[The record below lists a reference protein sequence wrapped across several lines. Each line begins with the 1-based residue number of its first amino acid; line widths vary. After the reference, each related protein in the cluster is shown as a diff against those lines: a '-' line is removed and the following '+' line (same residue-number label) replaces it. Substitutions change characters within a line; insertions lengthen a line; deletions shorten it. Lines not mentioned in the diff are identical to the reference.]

1 MDKWIRI
8 GLKMVKPHIFIVV
21 FMTLSAIVSL
31 IYSALCLKPY
41 DIFSIISYVISFYA
55 LVVVCF
61 RIPDMIKFF
70 KSIRNENRYVVKYRQ
85 DATLRIKLSLYGT
98 LIFNSAYATLQ
109 LGMGFWHHSIWFYSL
124 AGYYILLAIMRFLL
138 LHHTKEYS
146 PLQDMKQELKKY
158 RMCGIYL
165 LFLNSIL
172 TVILFYIIW
181 QNRTFEHHE
190 ITTIAMAAYTFTTFT
205 FAIINI
211 IRYRKFK
218 SPVFSAAKAIS
229 LACAC
234 VSMITLEATMLTTFG
249 TGEGKMFRR
258 IMMASS
264 GGIVSMFIV
273 GMSIYMIINA
283 TKQLKSFKSE
293 IGDTYGK

>member
-1 MDKWIRI
+1 MEKWIKI
-8 GLKMVKPHIFIVV
+8 GLKIVRPHIFIVL
-21 FMTLSAIVSL
+21 FTTLVATVSL

-41 DIFSIISYVISFYA
+41 DVISIISYVISFYA
-55 LVVVCF
+55 LVIVCF
-61 RIPDMIKFF
+61 RIPDMIKLF
-70 KSIRNENRYVVKYRQ
+70 KSVRNENEYVVKYRQ

-98 LIFNSAYATLQ
+98 LIFNGAYAGLQ
-109 LGMGFWHHSIWFYSL
+109 LGMGLWHHSIWFYSL

-138 LHHTKEYS
+138 LRHTKEYN
-146 PLQDMKQELKKY
+146 PLQDIKLELKKY
-158 RMCGIYL
+158 RICGIYL
-165 LFLNSIL
+165 LLLNSIL

-181 QNRTFEHHE
+181 QNRTFKHHE

-211 IRYRKFK
+211 IRYRKYK

-249 TGEGKMFRR
+249 AEDSEKFRR
-258 IMMASS
+258 IMMTSS
-264 GGIVSMFIV
+264 GGVVSMFIV

-283 TKQLKSFKSE
+283 TKQLRKKCESN
-293 IGDTYGK
+293 YM

>member
-1 MDKWIRI
+1 MIGVNSVKKWIEI
-8 GLKMVKPHIFIVV
+8 GLKIVKTHMFIVV
-21 FMTLSAIVSL
+21 FTTLVATVSL

-41 DIFSIISYVISFYA
+41 DVISIISYVISFYA
-55 LVVVCF
+55 LVIVCF
-61 RIPDMIKFF
+61 RIPDMIKLF
-70 KSIRNENRYVVKYRQ
+70 KSVRNENEYVVKYRQ

-98 LIFNSAYATLQ
+98 LIFNGAYAALQ
-109 LGMGFWHHSIWFYSL
+109 LGMGLWHHSIWFYSL

-138 LHHTKEYS
+138 LRHIKEYN
-146 PLQDMKQELKKY
+146 PLQDMRLELKKY
-158 RMCGIYL
+158 RICGIYL
-165 LFLNSIL
+165 LLLNSIL
-172 TVILFYIIW
+172 TVILFYIIR
-181 QNRTFEHHE
+181 QNRTFKHHE

-211 IRYRKFK
+211 IRYRKYK

-249 TGEGKMFRR
+249 VENSEKFRR

-264 GGIVSMFIV
+264 GGVISICIV
-273 GMSIYMIINA
+273 GMAIYMIVNA
-283 TKQLKSFKSE
+283 TKKLKNNFN
-293 IGDTYGK
+293 

>member
-1 MDKWIRI
+1 MDKWIKI
-8 GLKMVKPHIFIVV
+8 GLKIARPHIFIVV
-21 FMTLSAIVSL
+21 FTTLVAIVSL

-41 DIFSIISYVISFYA
+41 DILSIASYVVSFYA

-61 RIPDMIKFF
+61 RIPDMIKLF
-70 KSIRNENRYVVKYRQ
+70 KSIRNENKYVVNYRQ

-98 LIFNSAYATLQ
+98 LIFNGAYAALQ
-109 LGMGFWHHSIWFYSL
+109 LGMGLWHHSIWFYSL
-124 AGYYILLAIMRFLL
+124 AGYYILLAVMRFLL
-138 LHHTKEYS
+138 LRHTKEYN
-146 PLQDMKQELKKY
+146 PLQDMKLELKKY

-181 QNRTFEHHE
+181 QNRTFKHHE

-211 IRYRKFK
+211 IRYRKYK

-234 VSMITLEATMLTTFG
+234 VSMITLEATMLTTFS
-249 TGEGKMFRR
+249 TGNDELFRR

-264 GGIVSMFIV
+264 GGVISMFIV
-273 GMSIYMIINA
+273 GMAIFMIINA
-283 TKQLKSFKSE
+283 TKQLKNRCETSNM
-293 IGDTYGK
+293 

>member
-1 MDKWIRI
+1 MIGVNSVKKWIEI
-8 GLKMVKPHIFIVV
+8 GLKIVKPHMFIVV
-21 FMTLSAIVSL
+21 FTTLVATVSL

-41 DIFSIISYVISFYA
+41 DVISIISYVISFYA
-55 LVVVCF
+55 LVIVCF
-61 RIPDMIKFF
+61 RIPDMIKLF
-70 KSIRNENRYVVKYRQ
+70 KSVRNENEYVVKYRQ

-98 LIFNSAYATLQ
+98 LIFNGAYAALQ
-109 LGMGFWHHSIWFYSL
+109 LGMGLWHHSIWFYSL

-138 LHHTKEYS
+138 LRHTKEYN
-146 PLQDMKQELKKY
+146 PLQDMRLELKKY
-158 RMCGIYL
+158 RICGIYL
-165 LFLNSIL
+165 LLLNSIL
-172 TVILFYIIW
+172 TVILFYIIR
-181 QNRTFEHHE
+181 QNRTFKHHE

-211 IRYRKFK
+211 IRYRKYK

-249 TGEGKMFRR
+249 VENSEKFRR

-264 GGIVSMFIV
+264 GGVISIFIV
-273 GMSIYMIINA
+273 GMAIYMIVNA
-283 TKQLKSFKSE
+283 TKKLRNNFN
-293 IGDTYGK
+293 